1 MSDNIKLS
9 ICITTFKR
17 AAYIGQTL
25 DSIIPQ
31 LQSGVELVVVDG
43 ASPDNTPEV
52 MAEYLVRYPFIRYYR
67 QEVNS
72 GIDADYDK
80 AVGYARGEFC
90 WLMTDDDLLAGEAV
104 SRVLSAI
111 NDKLDL
117 IVVNAEVRNSDLSQV
132 LNPYLISLGQD
143 RQFAASENEEFF
155 KLSAQ
160 ALSFIGCVVIRR
172 SIWTARDRE
181 TFYGTL
187 FVHVGVIFQS
197 PPLTNVKLLAAP
209 LISIRF
215 GNAMWT
221 ARGFEI
227 WMFKWPGL
235 VWSFADFSDL
245 SKAVVFRQYP
255 WRSLKLLALYRALGG
270 YTHREFSTY
279 LADNSG
285 GLSRLMFC
293 LIAVFPGKLMN
304 ALISLHCAFLSSN
317 AKMGMYSL
325 LKSKNANWIT
335 RMSANRLGVSDKA

>member
-1 MSDNIKLS
+1 MSEAIKLS

-31 LQSGVELVVVDG
+31 LQRGVELVVVDG

-67 QEVNS
+67 QDVNS

-90 WLMTDDDLLAGEAV
+90 WLMTDDDLLSGEAV
-104 SRVLSAI
+104 SRVLSKI

-117 IVVNAEVRNSDLSQV
+117 IVVNAEVKNSDLSQV
-132 LNPYLISLGQD
+132 LNSRLISLAQD
-143 RQFAASENEEFF
+143 RQFAESDNEEFF
-155 KLSAQ
+155 KLSTQ
-160 ALSFIGCVVIRR
+160 ALSFIGCVIIRR
-172 SIWTARDRE
+172 SVWVARDRE

-197 PPLTNVKLLAAP
+197 PPLTNVTVLADP

-227 WMFKWPGL
+227 WMFKWPDL
-235 VWSFADFSDL
+235 VWSFADFSDS
-245 SKAVVFRQYP
+245 SKAVVFQQYP

-270 YTHREFSTY
+270 YTHREFRAY
-279 LADNSG
+279 LAEKSS

-304 ALISLHCAFLSSN
+304 ALISLHCAFLSNN
-317 AKMGMYSL
+317 ARMGMYSL

-335 RMSANRLGVSDKA
+335 RISANRLGVSDKA